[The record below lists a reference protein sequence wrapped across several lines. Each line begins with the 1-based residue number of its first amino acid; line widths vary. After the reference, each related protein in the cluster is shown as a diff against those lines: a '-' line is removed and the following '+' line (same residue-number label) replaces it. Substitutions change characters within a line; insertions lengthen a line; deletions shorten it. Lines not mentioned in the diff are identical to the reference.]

1 MDAEKLML
9 EIAAR
14 DLTGEALQAVV
25 RNIGQIRTAAID
37 ASRATGEL
45 GGGGAAQVDKL
56 GNALGGVAKIAAGV
70 FTGIKLADLVN
81 DMADFHGATMRNV
94 GSLGSLA
101 DRFGITTDQ
110 LQAYQ
115 GAARNANVTSDELN
129 KTLATF
135 NLNTGKAANG
145 SKEQIA
151 AFERLGIKILDV
163 HGNLRP
169 MPDLLNEASRA
180 LLLVENASQRAAIG
194 AALLGDKGARLT
206 PLLRELA
213 EPVGNLVDR
222 GKAFGEI
229 VDREIINKLDRSK
242 NATEA
247 AQQQFAALY
256 ATVAAP
262 LHAQGMEY
270 LAGLTSDLTRRI
282 REAKGSW
289 TDMLGTMMGGHG
301 TNAAMGGLRLA
312 TPAEQAAIDLE
323 TARKRVVS
331 LRAEMS
337 KPASQG
343 RESMIQGDLD
353 RAVAEVKRLE
363 AADRALAQS
372 AQNAAAQQSLINDG
386 LPAKDGFAT
395 GGNSNT
401 KPTKSGGDARD
412 RIGEAVNQLRGEV
425 AGAQAALDTLRGDAK
440 TPLADLEREVE
451 LRKRIADEIAKIGKY
466 DPKDARVGQIDA
478 LVRENASLESSIQQR
493 KKAMQD
499 ADETERRSGDG
510 TLYLRT
516 ETQRLSEAL
525 ATGRLSTD
533 TFTAS
538 MQVATDQASLMR
550 LRLQGTAGGVQGMMA
565 GMQFAAKQ
573 QEIANSAFAVGQQA
587 YTTMVDGLT
596 NAFTHWRKTGQFDM
610 AAFLASWGDMILQ
623 MTMKAAALQAFSALF
638 GGGGGGG
645 LLGGIVGLVG
655 GIFGGGGQVGGYML
669 AGNTAGQS
677 IPGLGLLGIPG
688 MFAEGG
694 RPQRG
699 LPSIVGER
707 GPEWFVPDTAGRVV
721 PMGDM
726 DSGAGTVIHQNW
738 TFTGGVTER
747 DLQRMLPQI
756 VEASVSQVEDRAT
769 RGGSFGRA
777 LGR

>member
-25 RNIGQIRTAAID
+25 RNIGQIRAAAID

-56 GNALGGVAKIAAGV
+56 GNALGSVAKIAAGV

-94 GSLGSLA
+94 AGLGSLA

-115 GAARNANVTSDELN
+115 SAARNANVTADELN

-169 MPDLLNEASRA
+169 MPDLLNEAARA
-180 LLLVENASQRAAIG
+180 LLLVENSSQRAAIG

-229 VDREIINKLDRSK
+229 VDRELINKLDRSK

-247 AQQQFAALY
+247 AQQQFTALY

-262 LHAQGMEY
+262 IHAQGMEY
-270 LAGLTSDLTRRI
+270 LASLTSDLTRRI

-289 TDMLGTMMGGHG
+289 IDMLGTMMGGHS
-301 TNAAMGGLRLA
+301 TNSTMGGLRLS
-312 TPAEQAAIDLE
+312 TPAELGQDEL
-323 TARKRVVS
+323 
-331 LRAEMS
+331 
-337 KPASQG
+337 
-343 RESMIQGDLD
+343 
-353 RAVAEVKRLE
+353 KRLRGLLANVETKRAAETNSYAQERLDIRANDLKVKIAALE
-363 AADRALAQS
+363 ATDRSYAKETE
-372 AQNAAAQQSLINDG
+372 NTAARQFLLNDG

-395 GGNSNT
+395 GGKSNT
-401 KPTKSGGDARD
+401 KPNKTGGGDRD
-412 RIGEAVNQLRGEV
+412 RIGEAISQLRGET
-425 AGAQAALDTLRGDAK
+425 AAAAAALATLRGDAA
-440 TPLADLEREVE
+440 TPLEKLEREVE
-451 LRKRIADEIAKIGKY
+451 LRKRIADEIAKLGKY
-466 DPKDARVGQIDA
+466 DPKDERVAQIA
-478 LVRENASLESSIQQR
+478 GLVREHASLESSIQQT

-499 ADETERRSGDG
+499 ATEIEQRAGNG
-510 TLYLRT
+510 TMFLRT
-516 ETQRLSEAL
+516 EQMRLNEAL
-525 ATGRLSTD
+525 ATGRLT
-533 TFTAS
+533 TETYAAS
-538 MQVATDQASLMR
+538 MKAATDQAELMR
-550 LRLQGTAGGVQGMMA
+550 LKQAGQAGGVEGLVA
-565 GMQFAAKQ
+565 GMQYAAKQ
-573 QEIANSAFAVGQQA
+573 QAMNNTAFVQGQRL
-587 YTTMVDGLT
+587 YETTIDGMT
-596 NAFTHWRKTGQFDM
+596 TAFTKWRKAGQADM
-610 AAFLASWGDMILQ
+610 GEFLSSWVDMIIQ
-623 MTMKAAALQAFSALF
+623 MQLRASAMQAWSALT
-638 GGGGGGG
+638 GGAAGGAGGLVGG
-645 LLGGIVGLVG
+645 LLGGGSG
-655 GIFGGGGQVGGYML
+655 G
-669 AGNTAGQS
+669 TA
-677 IPGLGLLGIPG
+677 PGLLDGLFKSTMGSPFG
-688 MFAEGG
+688 YAEGG
-694 RPQRG
+694 RPSRA
-699 LPSIVGER
+699 LPSIIGER

-721 PMGDM
+721 PMGD
-726 DSGAGTVIHQNW
+726 DDGGGTTVNNYW

-756 VEASVSQVEDRAT
+756 VEASVSQVEDRRS
-769 RGGSFGRA
+769 RGGSMARTFR
-777 LGR
+777 R

>member
-25 RNIGQIRTAAID
+25 RNIGQIRAAAVD

-70 FTGIKLADLVN
+70 FAGIKLADLVN
-81 DMADFHGATMRNV
+81 DMADFHAATMQNV
-94 GSLGSLA
+94 AGLGSLA

-115 GAARNANVTSDELN
+115 SAARLANVTSDELN

-229 VDREIINKLDRSK
+229 VDRELINKLDRSK
-242 NATEA
+242 NAAEA
-247 AQQQFAALY
+247 AKQQFTALY

-262 LHAQGMEY
+262 IHAQGMEY

-289 TDMLGTMMGGHG
+289 IDMLGTMMGGHG
-301 TNAAMGGLRLA
+301 TNATMGGLRLS
-312 TPAEQAAIDLE
+312 TPAELGQDEL
-323 TARKRVVS
+323 
-331 LRAEMS
+331 
-337 KPASQG
+337 
-343 RESMIQGDLD
+343 
-353 RAVAEVKRLE
+353 KRLRGLLANVETKRAAETNSYAQERLDIRANDLKVKIAALE
-363 AADRALAQS
+363 ATDRSYAKETE
-372 AQNAAAQQSLINDG
+372 NTAARQYLLNDG

-395 GGNSNT
+395 GGKSNT
-401 KPTKSGGDARD
+401 KPNKTGGEARD
-412 RIGEAVNQLRGEV
+412 RIGEAISQLRGET
-425 AGAQAALDTLRGDAK
+425 AAAAAALETLRGDAA
-440 TPLADLEREVE
+440 TPLDKLEREVE
-451 LRKRIADEIAKIGKY
+451 LRKRIADEIAKLGKY
-466 DPKDARVGQIDA
+466 DPKDARVAQIA
-478 LVRENASLESSIQQR
+478 GLVREHASLESSIQQT

-499 ADETERRSGDG
+499 ATEIEQRAGNG
-510 TLYLRT
+510 TLFLRT
-516 ETQRLSEAL
+516 EQIRLNEAL
-525 ATGRLSTD
+525 ATGRLT
-533 TFTAS
+533 TETYAAS
-538 MQVATDQASLMR
+538 MKAATDQAELMR
-550 LRLQGTAGGVQGMMA
+550 LKLAGQAGGVEGLVA
-565 GMQFAAKQ
+565 GMQYAAKQ
-573 QEIANSAFAVGQQA
+573 QAMNNTAFVQGQRVYEQ
-587 YTTMVDGLT
+587 TIDGMT
-596 NAFTHWRKTGQFDM
+596 AAFTKWRKTGQADM
-610 AAFLASWGDMILQ
+610 GEFLLSWVDMIIQ
-623 MTMKAAALQAFSALF
+623 MQLRASAMQAWSAISGGMS
-638 GGGGGGG
+638 GGGGMVGG
-645 LLGGIVGLVG
+645 LIAS
-655 GIFGGGGQVGGYML
+655 IFGQSGGYTL
-669 AGNTAGQS
+669 AGNTSGQS
-677 IPGLGLLGIPG
+677 IPGLGNLGIPG
-688 MFAEGG
+688 MYAEGG

-721 PMGDM
+721 PMGD
-726 DSGAGTVIHQNW
+726 DEGGGTTVNQYW

-756 VEASVSQVEDRAT
+756 VEASVSQVEDRRS
-769 RGGSFGRA
+769 RGGSMARTFR
-777 LGR
+777 R